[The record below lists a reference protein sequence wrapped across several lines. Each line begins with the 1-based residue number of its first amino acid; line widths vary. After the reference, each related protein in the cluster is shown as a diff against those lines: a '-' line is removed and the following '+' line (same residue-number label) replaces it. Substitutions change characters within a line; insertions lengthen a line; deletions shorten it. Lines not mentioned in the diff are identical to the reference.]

1 MKIVIIGGGGQVADA
16 IGIMLMNRGF
26 DISFFRFKNRIFI
39 SGVPL
44 RPLRSAKR
52 YTKVNIISGANSQTD
67 SFEYSY
73 KWVNEDEIEK
83 ADVIIYSLPS
93 YLAEYTGF
101 FLSKQLDGK
110 ILINLSNRFLGT
122 YSLAVS
128 AKKSN
133 PKFNPN
139 VFIAFNSPPILSYQ
153 KNRDEFSKIF
163 YQKPIVMCSC
173 FPKKKSN
180 ETKSLLKTL
189 FDFTEDSIR
198 LMPSELDLSFENI
211 NSILHAVQDLENL
224 RSNIYL
230 EQGAGSLYSA
240 KTYVKSM
247 VDKTDKIVLERNLI
261 AEKYSSEKFRSLIEF
276 DLSTFK
282 IAENIKQNYSDS
294 ISYRHDHKVLKE
306 IPNPTW
312 YNAHGYEDVGWSLTT
327 LESFGNLANISTPHL
342 SKLIDAWNHYT
353 KVDYRKQGRT
363 IKSLSL
369 INLISAP
376 DPQNRAFFQNW
387 NWQFEV
393 F

>member
-16 IGIMLMNRGF
+16 IGVMLMNKGF
-26 DISFFRFKNRIFI
+26 DVSFFRFKNRIYI
-39 SGVPL
+39 SGAPL
-44 RPLRSAKR
+44 RPTRSSKR
-52 YTKVNIISGANSQTD
+52 YSKVNIISGVNSQTD

-73 KWVNEDEIEK
+73 KWVNEFEIEK

-101 FLSKQLDGK
+101 FLSKQLNNK

-128 AKKSN
+128 AKKAN

-139 VFIAFNSPPILSYQ
+139 LFISLNSPPLLSYQ

-173 FPKKKSN
+173 FPKTKGS
-180 ETKSLLKTL
+180 ETKTLLKTL
-189 FDFTEDSIR
+189 FDFNDKTIR
-198 LMPSELDLSFENI
+198 LMRSELDLSFENI

-224 RSNIYL
+224 RNNIYL
-230 EQGAGSLYSA
+230 EQGTGSLYSA

-247 VDKTDKIVLERNLI
+247 VDKIEKIVLERNSV
-261 AEKYSSEKFRSLIEF
+261 ADKYSSEKYRSLIDF

-282 IAENIKQNYSDS
+282 IADKEKHDYLDS
-294 ISYRHDHKVLKE
+294 ISYRHEHKILKE

-312 YNAHGYEDVGWSLTT
+312 YNAHGYEDIGWSLTT
-327 LESFGNLANISTPHL
+327 LESFGDFANVPTPYL
-342 SKLIDAWNHYT
+342 SKLIDDWNQFSRI
-353 KVDYRKQGRT
+353 DYRKQGRT

-369 INLISAP
+369 APIINTP
-376 DPQNRAFFQNW
+376 DPKNNAFFRGW
-387 NWQFEV
+387 NWQFDAI
-393 F
+393 